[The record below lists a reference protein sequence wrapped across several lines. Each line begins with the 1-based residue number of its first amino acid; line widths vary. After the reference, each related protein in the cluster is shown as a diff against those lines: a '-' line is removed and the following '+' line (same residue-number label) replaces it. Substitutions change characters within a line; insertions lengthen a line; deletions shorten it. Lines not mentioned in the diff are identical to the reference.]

1 MKIFMTLSLIN
12 CLIVSNVAK
21 LLSRCEVANKLS
33 DEGLDGYDGYSLENW
48 VCLAFFASK
57 FNTTAEHKEEDGS
70 TSYGIFQ
77 INSKEWCTNH
87 EEHSRNRCHHLCS
100 GTVGLAPSNLDKP
113 PNFPTYFQSSDL
125 SNSIECAKKI
135 IKEKEGMGHWY
146 VWKENC
152 QNSHGLKRWLYRCD
166 E

>member
-100 GTVGLAPSNLDKP
+100 D
-113 PNFPTYFQSSDL
+113 FQSSDL